1 MSDAMERLIEAV
13 AAGQS
18 RPKIEDL
25 ACGPWPDD
33 GSIWTGTAAAAHG
46 DMNAALSILAALLPD
61 HDWGRA
67 PGGQMWVQRP
77 PAAPVWSGDGYE
89 PARGLLLAI
98 LRAKLA
104 ENHQHQDV

>member
-1 MSDAMERLIEAV
+1 MTDALERLIEAV
-13 AAGQS
+13 AAGHV
-18 RPKIEDL
+18 PTALFAAVFEGEDFND
-25 ACGPWPDD
+25 AVHAYAVPSFD
-33 GSIWTGTAAAAHG
+33 
-46 DMNAALSILAALLPD
+46 AALTLLAALLPD

-67 PGGQMWVQRP
+67 PQGQMWVQRP

-104 ENHQHQDV
+104 ENHPRQETSV